1 MAKAK
6 TLKEEI
12 FGGMSECKGMGT
24 GGSHCGA
31 IPEDAENHTPCY
43 HNGEQVDPETV
54 VVNNNPV
61 TEKELSSHF

>member
-12 FGGMSECKGMGT
+12 FGGVSEYKGMCS
-24 GGSHCGA
+24 GGGKNEKLPKA
-31 IPEDAENHTPCY
+31 AEHYQPRY
-43 HNGEQVDPETV
+43 HEGEQI
-54 VVNNNPV
+54 NPDTIESNEEVV